1 MSLDFEAIT
10 ESKVEW
16 PKRGRKPKPLPNAL
30 IKALQDAYT
39 AGKVANLVMPEDQ
52 EKMFGY
58 MLTKAGKQLNMRI
71 ERHIVRDS
79 PQVGLITYHFKPRAK
94 RNGETE

>member
-1 MSLDFEAIT
+1 
-10 ESKVEW
+10 
-16 PKRGRKPKPLPNAL
+16 
-30 IKALQDAYT
+30 
-39 AGKVANLVMPEDQ
+39 MPEDQ

-79 PQVGLITYHFKPRAK
+79 PQPGLITYHFKPRAK